1 MPSKKGNGSGNSV
14 EEETEMRP
22 WLVSGMIVTILWGCA
37 ALSPVTV
44 RDPIPQDYAFH
55 RLESDDM
62 SVHWNI
68 VQGEGGVVAEGYV
81 EHVGGPG
88 ILIRYV
94 NVTLKGLDTKG
105 RVVSKATDVP
115 HRDLFHVG
123 DQGLFRI
130 AMPVTGRE
138 KTFLVRADYWWEPFD
153 DNRRSIFWW

>member
-44 RDPIPQDYAFH
+44 RDPIPQDYAFQ

-68 VQGEGGVVAEGYV
+68 VQGEGGVV
-81 EHVGGPG
+81 
-88 ILIRYV
+88 
-94 NVTLKGLDTKG
+94 
-105 RVVSKATDVP
+105 
-115 HRDLFHVG
+115 
-123 DQGLFRI
+123 
-130 AMPVTGRE
+130 VTGRE
-138 KTFLVRADYWWEPFD
+138 NTFLVRADYWWQPFD
-153 DNRRSIFWW
+153 DNRRSIFGW